1 MHRGGGSV
9 NCTRTCCRAYSGT
22 RTTLVETRKNPREH
36 NLLYR
41 ENDPFE
47 HVSAST
53 SRGIKNFFSTEIKMQ
68 TFAHKNIHIF
78 IYKRIHTYTCVFKK
92 RMSKNDKIR
101 SSTHDYQISVWPWY
115 QGRKNWPIGRNC
127 AFPSTMNRRKS
138 GKKKIHV
145 CEYNIDFWRAVFSS
159 FSNFFF
165 CSIVGARFIYVNISL
180 HI

>member
-1 MHRGGGSV
+1 
-9 NCTRTCCRAYSGT
+9 
-22 RTTLVETRKNPREH
+22 
-36 NLLYR
+36 
-41 ENDPFE
+41 
-47 HVSAST
+47 
-53 SRGIKNFFSTEIKMQ
+53 MQ

-165 CSIVGARFIYVNISL
+165 LFHCWCKIYICKYIFTYINIRWWYRRSISIFNNFNNFNTRNKNCITFVFISRFPPSNSVTFRYP
-180 HI
+180 